1 MARVRDID
9 ISEVPEDVRPVY
21 ERFSNEYG
29 PFLNQ
34 VKVFAHRPPAL
45 KHIMGLLLDLAD
57 ETLLPKRHLE
67 IALVTVS
74 KLNECTYCVAHHA
87 PRLVDEGLSATT
99 VANILDPDCEGLD
112 DIDRLVRDFAVE
124 VTLRSN
130 SLRDD
135 IFDRLKQHFSEEQ
148 IVELTLRTAL
158 CGFFNRFND
167 TLQIGMETG
176 VIEDMLSRGS
186 RIDDL
191 PHPESLETQ
200 DDVADQAA
208 TPLTQSNESG
218 RTIRPRNFSS
228 E

>member
-1 MARVRDID
+1 MKYLQTF
-9 ISEVPEDVRPVY
+9 VP
-21 ERFSNEYG
+21 ST

-34 VKVFAHRPPAL
+34 VKVFAHRPTAL

-57 ETLLPKRHLE
+57 ENLLPKRHLE
-67 IALVTVS
+67 IALVAVS
-74 KLNECTYCVAHHA
+74 KLNECTYCVAHHT
-87 PRLVDEGLSATT
+87 PRLIDQGLAPET

-167 TLQIGMETG
+167 TLQISMEVG

-186 RIDDL
+186 CVDDL
-191 PHPESLETQ
+191 PHSESLETQ
-200 DDVADQAA
+200 DDTADRVAA
-208 TPLTQSNESG
+208 PH
-218 RTIRPRNFSS
+218 
-228 E
+228 

>member
-1 MARVRDID
+1 LRRQRMARVRDIE
-9 ISEVPEDVRPVY
+9 ISEVPEDVRPIY

-67 IALVTVS
+67 IALVAVS

-87 PRLVDEGLSATT
+87 PRLIDQGLSAKT

-112 DIDRLVRDFAVE
+112 NVDRLVRDFAVE

-130 SLRDD
+130 TLSDD
-135 IFDRLKQHFSEEQ
+135 IFARLKQHFSEEQ

-167 TLQIGMETG
+167 TLQISMETG

-191 PHPESLETQ
+191 PHSESLETQ
-200 DDVADQAA
+200 DDAADRAA
-208 TPLTQSNESG
+208 VPH
-218 RTIRPRNFSS
+218 
-228 E
+228 